1 MTSLLKGYTRIN
13 PISNTSEDLVKN
25 ELLIG
30 GGLVVFGGL
39 VGFTYT
45 YIKNQNKTTGD
56 VKTSDF
62 RSAFEGALVGA
73 VIALVTILIY
83 RSIFHYKSV
92 AKIYAD
98 SPLASANVASANV
111 ARKVAVAGSLGS
123 RPALNSTGLGVI
135 PNASLVAK
143 GPLKKN

>member
-98 SPLASANVASANV
+98 SRLASATV
-111 ARKVAVAGSLGS
+111 ARRVAVAGAGSLGS